1 VREIYSR
8 RPLLS
13 SSSASLYLII
23 RVEDHLHFIILFNIF
38 EVLITN
44 LMQSSSPISIVY
56 YILRYLRVDV
66 RRYLVH
72 NVLGIVIYFAFYEY
86 VLSLKMVFI
95 A

>member
-1 VREIYSR
+1 
-8 RPLLS
+8 
-13 SSSASLYLII
+13 
-23 RVEDHLHFIILFNIF
+23 
-38 EVLITN
+38 
-44 LMQSSSPISIVY
+44 MQSSSPISIVY